1 MRTLVVHGV
10 AIVLLGT
17 LLYWGHVE
25 AAQQRVVIRLE
36 GLNCGFYLVDVAKAL
51 KQVPGVQDVDLQSV
65 QGHAVITML
74 AGKVS
79 PPRPLSA
86 IKGVKGDG
94 YYCSGKF
101 VGEPGFVEN

>member
-36 GLNCGFYLVDVAKAL
+36 GLNCGFYLVDVANAL
-51 KQVPGVQDVDLQSV
+51 KQVPGVRDVDLQSV

-79 PPRPLSA
+79 PSRLLSA
-86 IKGVKGDG
+86 IKSVKGDG
-94 YYCSGKF
+94 YYCNGKF